1 MSATANRTDTTYT
14 FGVITPEELDRL
26 SEATSQG
33 SFQQWSGQVRL
44 AKIRGHEAECVGV
57 CDASGNLV
65 TGCVILYLNGRFGA
79 DGSVYFGPIGISD
92 DPALLRAITEAIRE
106 SARRHHAVSVACWP
120 NVAYRLYSSN
130 GQPDGEPNDALLTGF
145 TDAGWTHGGFHTGYD
160 VVCQWMYVKDLTGI
174 TNGKELLASF
184 GKRAQW
190 SVKRAQSMGVHV
202 REIGPDE
209 FDVFADIERR
219 TGERRGFATRGADY
233 FRQFKQAYGAD
244 AHFMLAE
251 IHIAEYVADMT
262 AKREALQAKVARLQ
276 AKYDER
282 PTTRI
287 ERQLGEES
295 RNLAAADKRLAE
307 VEGYAKKGDVLPAAA
322 SMFVSHPNEVVYQ
335 YSGSL
340 EEYKPFYASAL
351 IQYGAMLHL

>member
-14 FGVITPEELDRL
+14 FGVITPEEFDRL

-65 TGCVILYLNGRFGA
+65 AGCVILYLNGRFGA

-120 NVAYRLYSSN
+120 NVAYRLYSSD

-244 AHFMLAE
+244 AHFILAE

-262 AKREALQAKVARLQ
+262 AKREALQARLQ
-276 AKYDER
+276 LDCRRNTMNVR
-282 PTTRI
+282 PRVSNVSWGRNRAISRPPTSVWLRWRDMPRRAMCC
-287 ERQLGEES
+287 RQ
-295 RNLAAADKRLAE
+295 RLQCSS
-307 VEGYAKKGDVLPAAA
+307 VTPMRWSISIPVR
-322 SMFVSHPNEVVYQ
+322 
-335 YSGSL
+335 
-340 EEYKPFYASAL
+340 
-351 IQYGAMLHL
+351 

>member
-120 NVAYRLYSSN
+120 NVAYRLYFLERAARRRAERCTT
-130 GQPDGEPNDALLTGF
+130 GRIRRCRLDA
-145 TDAGWTHGGFHTGYD
+145 WRIPY
-160 VVCQWMYVKDLTGI
+160 
-174 TNGKELLASF
+174 
-184 GKRAQW
+184 
-190 SVKRAQSMGVHV
+190 
-202 REIGPDE
+202 
-209 FDVFADIERR
+209 
-219 TGERRGFATRGADY
+219 
-233 FRQFKQAYGAD
+233 
-244 AHFMLAE
+244 
-251 IHIAEYVADMT
+251 
-262 AKREALQAKVARLQ
+262 RL
-276 AKYDER
+276 
-282 PTTRI
+282 
-287 ERQLGEES
+287 
-295 RNLAAADKRLAE
+295 
-307 VEGYAKKGDVLPAAA
+307 
-322 SMFVSHPNEVVYQ
+322 
-335 YSGSL
+335 
-340 EEYKPFYASAL
+340 
-351 IQYGAMLHL
+351 